1 MISNINLTGI
11 KVELDEKTKKYV
23 NQKIGRID
31 KYLPRHARKSVTAE
45 VKLKQVNRDHG
56 NKYEAEV
63 IIHLPE
69 QQLVAKDST
78 MNILASIDIVEAK
91 IIAQARKYR
100 EKHIDHRGP
109 HDLLGRFKRSFK
121 RESSIE

>member
-1 MISNINLTGI
+1 MIKNIKITAI

-23 NQKIGRID
+23 QKKIGRID
-31 KYLPRHARKSVTAE
+31 HYLPRHASKSAKAE
-45 VKLKQVNRDHG
+45 VFLKQVNRDHG

-63 IIHLPE
+63 IIHIPDHT
-69 QQLVAKDST
+69 LVAKDST
-78 MNILASIDIVEAK
+78 MNVLASIDIVEAK

-109 HDLLGRFKRSFK
+109 HNLLGKFKRSFK
-121 RESSIE
+121 RESS

>member
-1 MISNINLTGI
+1 MIKNIKLTAI
-11 KVELDEKTKKYV
+11 KVELDEKTKKYALK
-23 NQKIGRID
+23 KIGGID
-31 KYLPRHARKSVTAE
+31 RYLPRHAIKSARAE
-45 VKLKQVNRDHG
+45 VIIKQVNRDHG

-63 IIHLPE
+63 IIHIPDHK
-69 QQLVAKDST
+69 LVAKDST

-109 HDLLGRFKRSFK
+109 HNLLGKFKRSFG
-121 RESSIE
+121 RESS